1 MWATGT
7 VYAGGMIDLPPGY
20 SIRHTVEG
28 DHLTVVEAIGRWW
41 DTPNRA
47 MLGLLMPRLFFQ
59 FFTGTSWIVDN
70 EEGEIGAFLI
80 GFRSQDDPQV
90 CYIHFVGVDPDL
102 RRTGIARQLYLLFFE
117 TMKDLGC
124 SQVRAITGSFNRRSQ
139 AFHAALGFEAH
150 GDREIDG
157 VLAYPDYDGPGEPR
171 VAFSRGL

>member
-1 MWATGT
+1 
-7 VYAGGMIDLPPGY
+7 MIDLPPGF
-20 SIRHTVEG
+20 SIRHTVES

-59 FFTGTSWIVDN
+59 FFTGTSWIVEN
-70 EEGEIGAFLI
+70 EQGEIGAFLI

-102 RRTGIARQLYLLFFE
+102 RRTGIARQLYLLFFQ

-124 SQVRAITGSFNRRSQ
+124 TQVRAITGSFNRRSQ